1 MAGRAV
7 LGSTPFRMVA
17 VRCNLRQYRQTE
29 ILGLAA
35 GNQMLTQKRRHAKVV
50 SRREIRA
57 ALSRNHIIFQGCH
70 TCDSGW
76 FTIVCVCVCVWTT
89 RLQSRQ
95 MGRKASR
102 GLTHRALSYL
112 ISRLIGN
119 HHISTAVKGG
129 PCIPDHSGQSKS
141 TYRFGVITEPP
152 FRFGVA

>member
-1 MAGRAV
+1 
-7 LGSTPFRMVA
+7 MVA

-76 FTIVCVCVCVWTT
+76 FTIVCVCVCGPRDYRVDRWAE
-89 RLQSRQ
+89 
-95 MGRKASR
+95 KP
-102 GLTHRALSYL
+102 
-112 ISRLIGN
+112 
-119 HHISTAVKGG
+119 AVVL
-129 PCIPDHSGQSKS
+129 H
-141 TYRFGVITEPP
+141 TVH
-152 FRFGVA
+152 